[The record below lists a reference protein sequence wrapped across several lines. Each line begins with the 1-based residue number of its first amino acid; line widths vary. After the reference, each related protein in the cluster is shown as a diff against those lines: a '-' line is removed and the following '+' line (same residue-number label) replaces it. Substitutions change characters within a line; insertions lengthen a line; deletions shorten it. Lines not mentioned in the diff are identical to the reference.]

1 MLDKLKA
8 IARPLI
14 AFVLPVYNRVSFLFE
29 AIARFNRHDGMVMAG
44 YLAFLTLLALFP
56 FIIFLVSLA
65 GLFGQSDAGTG
76 ALQLMFENIP
86 EDVVKVLRGPIEKMV
101 EHSSGG
107 VMTFSILGAVW
118 VCSTAIDAGR
128 LAIVR
133 AYDRVSR
140 RTYLRRRAEGLVL
153 VILSASSIIIGMS
166 ALVFG
171 PVAWNILIS
180 YIPVETDW
188 KLVWNIIRFSLSF
201 GLIFG
206 ALCLS
211 YYVLRPRF
219 LKISPPI
226 APGALAALLLWMG
239 IGSSFSLYLK
249 HFTKYDVTYGS
260 LAGAI
265 IALMFFYFISAAF
278 IIGAEINSTLYF
290 RQIKKLEEAG
300 EFDTSDSQ

>member
-1 MLDKLKA
+1 MIDKVKTLLMPLKPA
-8 IARPLI
+8 
-14 AFVLPVYNRVSFLFE
+14 YDRVSFLVE
-29 AIARFNRHDGMVMAG
+29 AVARFNRHDGMVMAG

-65 GLFGQSDAGTG
+65 GMFGQSDAGTG
-76 ALQLMFENIP
+76 ALELMYEHMP
-86 EDVVKVLRGPIEKMV
+86 EDVVKVLKKPIEKMV
-101 EHSSGG
+101 STSSGG
-107 VMTFSILGAVW
+107 IMTFSIVGAVW
-118 VCSTAIDAGR
+118 VCSSAIDAAR

-140 RTYLRRRAEGLVL
+140 RAYLRRRAEGLVL

-166 ALVFG
+166 VLVLG

-188 KLVWNIIRFSLSF
+188 KLAWNAVRFTVSF
-201 GLIFG
+201 GLVFG

-211 YYVLRPRF
+211 YYILRPRF
-219 LKISPPI
+219 LKIPAPI
-226 APGALAALLLWMG
+226 APGALVSLLLWMG

-278 IIGAEINSTLYF
+278 ILGAEINSTLYL
-290 RQIKKLEEAG
+290 RQVKRLEEAD
-300 EFDTSDSQ
+300 ELKNE